1 MECQL
6 KKYISCFDTF
16 FKYLIA
22 DNIIKENCPKN
33 ETLNNLYFLLQT
45 NLKNTNFN
53 YTNITMSKVKV
64 DRKECIHILTSGPRR
79 NLTCSKKTTLIP
91 DTNIPSDFCSTHYKK
106 VKDFDERHQNSIPS
120 YSDERHRDAGTGY
133 SEEYKYA
140 NSRGSAENQTKEDED
155 TIVIR
160 KNKFNNFVFGKTG
173 LIIKSS
179 KEKYIVAREAENG
192 DWLPLSEEDIDE
204 CKRYHLKYKII
215 DFNFTGEKTN
225 KEYIKST
232 KIISNQNNYANSN
245 IDDFIDIDENF
256 VDDNLK

>member
-64 DRKECIHILTSGPRR
+64 ERKECIHILTSGPRR
-79 NLTCSKKTTLIP
+79 NLACSKKTTLIP

-106 VKDFDERHQNSIPS
+106 VKD
-120 YSDERHRDAGTGY
+120 SDERHLDTGTSY
-133 SEEYKYA
+133 SEEYKYI
-140 NSRGSAENQTKEDED
+140 NSRGSSENQTKEDED